1 MTTPDFFTPDADLK
15 AENLELKQ
23 SVENLRAEVNRL
35 SNVIAERDWE
45 IEKLKAAGKALVE
58 SNTRFFDSANNAHE
72 QLTEAER
79 RGFEAARERIPD
91 PKHYGAFTLSGP
103 VTKERYETF
112 DDYQRSKSQE
122 GQS

>member
-1 MTTPDFFTPDADLK
+1 MTYALETQI
-15 AENLELKQ
+15 ENLL
-23 SVENLRAEVNRL
+23 AEVNRL

-79 RGFEAARERIPD
+79 RGVEAARQRQWQW
-91 PKHYGAFTLSGP
+91 
-103 VTKERYETF
+103 